1 MMSIPDEVLEHKIK
15 DSNFGE
21 ESNPINSK
29 EAFLKSDFL
38 HAKILEA
45 PRFQ

>member
-1 MMSIPDEVLEHKIK
+1 MSIPDEVLEQRIR
-15 DSNFGE
+15 DSNAGE
-21 ESNPINSK
+21 ESNPINSQ

-38 HAKILEA
+38 HAKILDA